1 QPARQRQPM
10 GRCGREFSSG
20 RTALSSQLEPRVN
33 FAGLIHDFWPL
44 TITGVAQGAIYALLA
59 LGYTLAYGVLRRINF
74 ALSDVFMIGPFAT
87 IITWG
92 FFGLDQ
98 ISPPP
103 SAGLVIGYLAFG
115 LLAAIVVS
123 GLTALVVELV
133 AYRPLRRRNAPPLAF
148 LITA

>member
-1 QPARQRQPM
+1 A
-10 GRCGREFSSG
+10 SG

-44 TITGVAQGAIYALLA
+44 TITGVAQGAIYALFA
-59 LGYTLAYGVLRRINF
+59 LGYTLVYGVLRLINF
-74 ALSDVFMIGPFAT
+74 AHSEVFMMGTFAA

-98 ISPPP
+98 NSPTP
-103 SAGLVIGYLAFG
+103 SAGLVIGYLAIG

-123 GLTALVVELV
+123 GLTALVV
-133 AYRPLRRRNAPPLAF
+133 
-148 LITA
+148 